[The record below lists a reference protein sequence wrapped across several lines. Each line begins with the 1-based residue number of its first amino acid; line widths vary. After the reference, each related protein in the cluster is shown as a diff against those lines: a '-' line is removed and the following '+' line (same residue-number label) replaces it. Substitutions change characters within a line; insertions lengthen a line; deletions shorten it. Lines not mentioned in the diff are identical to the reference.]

1 MWAQA
6 ERRQA
11 ERLRTGPA
19 RQDGAPGDRPKEEGP
34 RPPAARPVRSPRP
47 QAARSPCLSLAVPAP
62 QPSPRSRGT
71 EALES

>member
-1 MWAQA
+1 MWARA

-11 ERLRTGPA
+11 GRLRTGAA

-34 RPPAARPVRSPRP
+34 RPPAARRVRSTPSGGQVTLP
-47 QAARSPCLSLAVPAP
+47 LPAVPAP